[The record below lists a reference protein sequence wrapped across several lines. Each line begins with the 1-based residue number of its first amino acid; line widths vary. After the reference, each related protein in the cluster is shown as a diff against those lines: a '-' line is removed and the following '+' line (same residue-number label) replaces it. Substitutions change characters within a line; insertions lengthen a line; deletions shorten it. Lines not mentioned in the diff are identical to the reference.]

1 MSYLDKHLA
10 YLNVVGTSVGEQ
22 QKNATAGF
30 MNSVFKDSPFYKL
43 VTVDGVQKDARIE
56 DMTAV
61 VRSNNFVTILNT
73 NKYMLLKSGDSANLG
88 AIVEFDNISWLV
100 TDNNSDD
107 TLFNKSKLEQCNNK
121 ITVITSTTTTSSGTD
136 IMGRPITIKTNVTT
150 DIPCILTGNL
160 TSAQMNGELNQPKDS
175 VKFTVQY
182 NDTSKLIT
190 ENENYTFYD
199 RLYKVKS
206 IDFTN
211 VFNGIGFIT
220 VMADR
225 DVV

>member
-10 YLNVVGTSVGEQ
+10 YMNVVGNSVGEQ

-30 MNSVFKDSPFYKL
+30 TNSVFTDSPFYKL

-73 NKYMLLKSGDSANLG
+73 NKYMILKSGDSANLG
-88 AIVEFDNISWLV
+88 SIVEFDGLTWIA

-107 TLFNKSKLEQCNNK
+107 TLFNKSKLEQCNSK
-121 ITVITSTTTTSSGTD
+121 VTVITSTTTTSSGTD
-136 IMGRPITIKTNVTT
+136 SMGRPITKTVPNSI
-150 DIPCILTGNL
+150 DLPCIFSGNL
-160 TSAQMNGELNQPKDS
+160 TGSMMNGELNQPKDS
-175 VKFTVQY
+175 VKFTLQY
-182 NDTSKLIT
+182 NDTSKLIK
-190 ENENYTFYD
+190 ENDNYTFYD
-199 RLYKVKS
+199 RSYKVKS

-225 DVV
+225 DVT